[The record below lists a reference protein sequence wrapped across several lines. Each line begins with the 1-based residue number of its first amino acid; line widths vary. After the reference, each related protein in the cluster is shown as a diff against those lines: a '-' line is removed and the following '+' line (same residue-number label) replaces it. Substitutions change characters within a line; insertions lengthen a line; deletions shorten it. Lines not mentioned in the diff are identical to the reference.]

1 MAVLR
6 MELHIDSDVHP
17 ELHAMLSAIGSD
29 PSRAERLRQ
38 LASTGLVWESLRLL
52 AYPTAGFGPALR
64 GDEPPGADA
73 APAARG
79 APPARPA
86 VATERLRATEPL
98 RTAESARAS
107 APAVPELRDVVEEN
121 QLPRPARAR
130 PSAAT
135 SPIRR
140 AAASRSAA
148 DADAFPHGDLLT
160 VESAG
165 ETRPTPAWPAES
177 VVPEASP
184 YSPPARTSGSRS
196 RLLRMKEKGLFSNG

>member
-17 ELHAMLSAIGSD
+17 ELHAMLTAIGSD

-79 APPARPA
+79 APPARA
-86 VATERLRATEPL
+86 AGATEPL
-98 RTAESARAS
+98 RTAELARAS

-130 PSAAT
+130 PAT
-135 SPIRR
+135 TPIRR